1 MSEWKKL
8 SKNEKDKALEIHD
21 KAIVI
26 DSSIC
31 PKQGDDSFFNR
42 ANKGGVS
49 AVNSTM
55 IYPIDD
61 FRRSM
66 ERIAHQ
72 YMWLNTYKDRGF
84 VATTTQDIE
93 RAKKEGKVAI
103 IFGPQHTDMIEN
115 KLYLLEVFHK
125 LGVRII
131 QLTYNE
137 NNLVGAG
144 CVEKVDPGLSM
155 FGYAV
160 VEEMNKLGI
169 LIDLSHCGVNTT
181 NDTIEASKD
190 PVVFTHTGP
199 RDRFEHFRNKYD
211 SQIKAVTETGGITSL
226 TAFRTCI
233 AKEYGVLATF
243 NDLLDCIDWVVDLVG
258 VDHVGFG
265 TDFEEDRV
273 EIGELIW
280 RPDGRPQLM
289 RGVSQEEAIR
299 IYSAGQY
306 TRDEEKEKLSIN
318 ADIPTIEHFPRL
330 TMGLVHRGYS
340 ESDILKVLGGNY
352 MRVFKK
358 VWGE

>member
-8 SKNEKDKALEIHD
+8 SKNQIDEAMEIHE

-55 IYPIDD
+55 LYPFDD

-72 YMWLNTYKDRGF
+72 YMWLNTYKDRGL
-84 VATTTQDIE
+84 VATTVKDIE
-93 RAKKEGKVAI
+93 RAKKEGKVGI
-103 IFGPQHTDMIEN
+103 IFGPQHPDMIEN

-125 LGVRII
+125 LGIRVV
-131 QLTYNE
+131 QLTYQS
-137 NNLVGAG
+137 NNLLGAG
-144 CVEKVDPGLSM
+144 CIEKVDPGLSM

-160 VEEMNKLGI
+160 VEEMNRLGI
-169 LIDLSHCGVNTT
+169 VIDLSHCGVNTT
-181 NDTIEASKD
+181 NDAIEASKD
-190 PVVFTHTGP
+190 PVGFTHTGP

-211 SQIKAVTETGGITSL
+211 YQLKAVAEKGGITSI
-226 TAFRTCI
+226 TVYRPCI
-233 AKEYGVLATF
+233 ARGYGIPATF
-243 NDLLDCIDWVVDLVG
+243 GDLLDCIDWVVDLVG
-258 VDHVGFG
+258 IDHVGYG
-265 TDFEEDRV
+265 TDFEEDPV
-273 EIGELIW
+273 EIDYLMW
-280 RPDGRPQLM
+280 RPDGRP
-289 RGVSQEEAIR
+289 RVGSEEIRR
-299 IYSAGQY
+299 IYAAGQP
-306 TRDEEKEKLSIN
+306 REQVGVKLDFNS
-318 ADIPTIEHFPRL
+318 IEHFPRL
-330 TMGLVHRGYS
+330 TMGLLYRGYS
-340 ESDILKVLGGNY
+340 EKDILKVLGGNY